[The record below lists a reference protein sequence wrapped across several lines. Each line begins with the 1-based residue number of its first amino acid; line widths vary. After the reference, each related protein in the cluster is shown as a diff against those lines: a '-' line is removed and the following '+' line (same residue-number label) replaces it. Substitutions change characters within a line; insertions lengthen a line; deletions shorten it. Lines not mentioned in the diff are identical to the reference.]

1 MPDWTK
7 SMKQTYEYYI
17 VDPGTWKDM
26 KKVDVIKSN
35 SIKRDS
41 EVETRGSASFEVT
54 EKLPECYIRTYLV
67 TVQNGV
73 TEKHVLGTHLVQTP
87 SSKFNGRIANTTLDG
102 YTSLLELK
110 ENQPPIGFFVPKTTK
125 EDPVNVMEQAYMI
138 IRDNARAP
146 VIKTECPSE
155 VTHEFIADPGDTWI
169 TYVSDLVELQV
180 YEDTRNSNKTR
191 ITKYQ
196 LDVDELGQ
204 IMFVPVQDVAVM
216 QPVWTYTD
224 DNSSILYPD
233 ISMEHDLYGIPNVV
247 EIKYTSGNS
256 VYYARVENND
266 PNSPLSTVSRG
277 RRISYRLDTPSIGL
291 GSSEPET
298 TTKSMVFEYA
308 RQLLESLSSLHCR
321 VTYTHGYCPVRVGD
335 CVRLNYSRAGITDVK
350 AKVISQDIKCVPGC
364 PVSETAEFYV
374 NLLPNKIKFTNE
386 KGELVD
392 KYGRLVDENGD
403 VIPDNEEE
411 VGA

>member
-1 MPDWTK
+1 M
-7 SMKQTYEYYI
+7 
-17 VDPGTWKDM
+17 
-26 KKVDVIKSN
+26 
-35 SIKRDS
+35 
-41 EVETRGSASFEVT
+41 
-54 EKLPECYIRTYLV
+54 
-67 TVQNGV
+67 
-73 TEKHVLGTHLVQTP
+73 
-87 SSKFNGRIANTTLDG
+87 
-102 YTSLLELK
+102 
-110 ENQPPIGFFVPKTTK
+110 
-125 EDPVNVMEQAYMI
+125 
-138 IRDNARAP
+138 
-146 VIKTECPSE
+146 
-155 VTHEFIADPGDTWI
+155 
-169 TYVSDLVELQV
+169 
-180 YEDTRNSNKTR
+180 
-191 ITKYQ
+191 
-196 LDVDELGQ
+196 
-204 IMFVPVQDVAVM
+204 
-216 QPVWTYTD
+216 
-224 DNSSILYPD
+224 
-233 ISMEHDLYGIPNVV
+233 
-247 EIKYTSGNS
+247 
-256 VYYARVENND
+256 
-266 PNSPLSTVSRG
+266 SRG